1 MTRIAFVDN
10 QREDLAPLRA
20 ILSDDN
26 TTVETFRDGQFAL
39 DTFQRRMPDLV
50 VINLPT
56 SKIDGVTLIDRIRA
70 TSIIPVIMLSA
81 VRDEIDEIM
90 GLRFGADD
98 YIHLPVSSRL
108 LAERIKA
115 LLRRHAALL
124 AQART
129 PVAAEKALVCG
140 DLMMDPSRHS
150 VCWKNSEV
158 SLTATEFHML
168 RALVRRPGIV
178 KTRDQ
183 LITASYPDEGFVE
196 DRTIDSHIKR
206 IRKKLKGIDPDFSCI
221 QTLYGVGY
229 RFTPPPTVVSNVT
242 VGQAVAPEATVQN
255 MDDIR
260 SSLTPFR
267 GIGRSNEPA
276 YLPKENARRTATAPT
291 RKYAVSLA
299 RGGS

>member
-1 MTRIAFVDN
+1 MIRIAFVDN

-20 ILSDDN
+20 ILSEDN
-26 TTVETFRDGQFAL
+26 NTVETFRDGQFAL
-39 DTFQRRMPDLV
+39 DTFQRRMPDMV
-50 VINLPT
+50 IINLPT

-70 TSIIPVIMLSA
+70 TSIIPVIMLSST
-81 VRDEIDEIM
+81 RDEIDEIM

-98 YIHLPVSSRL
+98 YIHLPVSPRL

-129 PVAAEKALVCG
+129 PVAAEKSLVCG
-140 DLMMDPSRHS
+140 DLTMDPSRHS

-158 SLTATEFHML
+158 TLTATEFQML

-183 LITASYPDEGFVE
+183 LISASYPDEGFVD

-206 IRKKLKGIDPDFSCI
+206 IRKKLKGIDPEFACI

-229 RFTPPPTVVSNVT
+229 RFIPPATAPSDRTAEAATAFAPAMQNV
-242 VGQAVAPEATVQN
+242 
-255 MDDIR
+255 DDIT
-260 SSLTPFR
+260 STLTPFR
-267 GIGRSNEPA
+267 NAPWSSDPA
-276 YLPKENARRTATAPT
+276 YLQKETGRRTATAPT
-291 RKYAVSLA
+291 RKYLVSLA
-299 RGGS
+299 RSGS